1 MAELEAIAQMLRRHR
16 RDLEEIGEDTL
27 SRRSQTS
34 QVLQKLEELRLRSEQ
49 SRQLFEASVAKSD
62 NEHEK

>member
-49 SRQLFEASVAKSD
+49 SRQLFEASVAKPD
-62 NEHEK
+62 EHEK

>member
-16 RDLEEIGEDTL
+16 RDLDEIGVDTL
-27 SRRSQTS
+27 SRRSQTLH
-34 QVLQKLEELRLRSEQ
+34 VLEKLEELRLRSEQ

-62 NEHEK
+62 NEYE

>member
-16 RDLEEIGEDTL
+16 RDLDEIGVDTL
-27 SRRSQTS
+27 SRRSQTL

-49 SRQLFEASVAKSD
+49 SRQLFEASVAKSND
-62 NEHEK
+62 DQEK